1 MKKNSLR
8 LLLAGLL
15 GASALVA
22 WAPMVRASELSEAP
36 SGSHFAAADTG
47 NDLEDCISQKRKLS
61 VVFLV
66 DESKSLVANSKRREN
81 KGGNDPFGLRVLPM
95 KAVVENFVSLNED
108 QTNKI
113 ETKPSI

>member
-15 GASALVA
+15 SASALAA
-22 WAPMVRASELSEAP
+22 WAPMVRATLIEEER
-36 SGSHFAAADTG
+36 
-47 NDLEDCISQKRKLS
+47 NDLEVCIEQKRKLS

-66 DESKSLVANSKRREN
+66 DESKSLVANSARRET

-113 ETKPSI
+113 DKKEHYKNSL